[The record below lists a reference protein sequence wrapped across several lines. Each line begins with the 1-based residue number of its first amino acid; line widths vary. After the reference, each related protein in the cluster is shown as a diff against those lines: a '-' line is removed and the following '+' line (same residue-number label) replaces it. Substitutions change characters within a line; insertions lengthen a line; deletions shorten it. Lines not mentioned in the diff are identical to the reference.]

1 MQDVLIRKSGGNNF
15 YEIQVENG
23 DIQSVDGLESTIVVS
38 LFTDARAP
46 ENIVS
51 DAIRRRGWV
60 GNILNENLQEIGSL
74 LWLLDQ
80 SRLTTLD
87 INEAR
92 IHALNSLQ
100 ILIDRNIV
108 NGISVEV
115 SKTEIDVLIKITFS
129 DLENII
135 DEYIT
140 LWRVTSGSNLSEF

>member
-1 MQDVLIRKSGGNNF
+1 MQDVLIRKSGSF
-15 YEIQVENG
+15 YEVQVENG
-23 DIQSVDGLESTIVVS
+23 NIESVDGLESTIVVS

-46 ENIVS
+46 ADIVP

-60 GNILNENLQEIGSL
+60 GNILNENLEEIGSL

-92 IHALNSLQ
+92 IHALNCLQ
-100 ILIDRNIV
+100 PLINRGIV
-108 NGISVEV
+108 NGIDVEV
-115 SKTEIDVLIKITFS
+115 SKTEIDVLIKIIFS
-129 DLENII
+129 DLENIT

-140 LWRVTSGSNLSEF
+140 LWRVTSAFNLSEL

>member
-15 YEIQVENG
+15 YEIQVEDGN
-23 DIQSVDGLESTIVVS
+23 IQSVDGLESTIVVS

-115 SKTEIDVLIKITFS
+115 TKTEIDVLIKITFS

-140 LWRVTSGSNLSEF
+140 LWRVTSAFNLSEF